1 MLAVADPALKLML
14 LLCRDAALRAATAYS
29 INASHIVKGRIH
41 VKTKN
46 YGSIIVPLGEKLSKL
61 VSAAVAISKSTAQPL
76 VQALGAPG
84 GPGHAGAMHHRLKR
98 AKERAGV
105 TSVWSFHDL
114 RRTAAQALYE
124 KSRDLRTVQSLLGHK
139 QLGNTLRYL
148 NAARVELTP
157 EMLKAVQHG

>member
-1 MLAVADPALKLML
+1 ML
-14 LLCRDAALRAATAYS
+14 LLCRDAALRAATAYAVNS
-29 INASHIVKGRIH
+29 SNIVKGRIR

-46 YGSIIVPLGEKLSKL
+46 HGSITVPLGVALQRM
-61 VSAAVAISKSTAQPL
+61 VSAAVAMATSSRQPL
-76 VQALGAPG
+76 VEALGAPG
-84 GPGHAGAMHHRLKR
+84 GPHHAGAMHHRLKR

-124 KSRDLRTVQSLLGHK
+124 RSHDLRTVQSLLGHK
-139 QLGNTLRYL
+139 QIGNTLRYL

-157 EMLKAVQHG
+157 EMLKAVEHV

>member
-1 MLAVADPALKLML
+1 MKLML
-14 LLCRDAALRAATAYS
+14 LLCRDAALRAATAYAVCS
-29 INASHIVKGRIH
+29 GDVVKGRIQ

-46 YGSIIVPLGEKLSKL
+46 HGSIVVPISGELQGL
-61 VSAAVAISKSTAQPL
+61 VMAAVALAKSSRQPL
-76 VQALGAPG
+76 IEALGAPG
-84 GPGHAGAMHHRLKR
+84 GPHHAGAMHHRLKR

-124 KSRDLRTVQSLLGHK
+124 QSHDLRTVQSLLGHK
-139 QLGNTLRYL
+139 QVGNTLRYL

-157 EMLKAVQHG
+157 EMLKGVQHG

>member
-1 MLAVADPALKLML
+1 ML

-46 YGSIIVPLGEKLSKL
+46 YGSITVPLGVALAKLT
-61 VSAAVAISKSTAQPL
+61 SAAVAMAKSTRQPL

-84 GPGHAGAMHHRLKR
+84 GQGHAGAMHHRLKR

-124 KSRDLRTVQSLLGHK
+124 SSRDIRTVQSLLGHK
-139 QLGNTLRYL
+139 QIGNTLRYL
-148 NAARVELTP
+148 NAARVEITP
-157 EMLKAVQHG
+157 AMLRAVEHG